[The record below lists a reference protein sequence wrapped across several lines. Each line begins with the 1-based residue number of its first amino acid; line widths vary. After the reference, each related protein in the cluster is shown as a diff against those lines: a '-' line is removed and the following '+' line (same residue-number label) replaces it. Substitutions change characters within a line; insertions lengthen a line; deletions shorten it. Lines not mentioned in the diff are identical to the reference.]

1 MDLIVAEDT
10 LSVDIDLIQ
19 IELDHNI
26 RSLSEGWNGSI
37 PFECCVLYE
46 DDIANISPLNLIFS
60 EIDICE
66 YLSGKT
72 NTPRRGWYSAQ
83 RHTHH
88 PLQLML
94 CQTRLP
100 PKNVLVG

>member
-46 DDIANISPLNLIFS
+46 DDIANISPLNLILS

-66 YLSGKT
+66 YLSGNKYKYPASRLVFCPKDIPT
-72 NTPRRGWYSAQ
+72 TLYS
-83 RHTHH
+83 
-88 PLQLML
+88 
-94 CQTRLP
+94 
-100 PKNVLVG
+100 